1 MLCFQ
6 RMWTNRINFTRHR
19 TLLSPVFFFFFF
31 LSWQQQAGFVLKKEL
46 MNNSDRFSL
55 LYFWALC
62 LAACS
67 EIMESETVTAIQTTR
82 SHDSI
87 ILRKL
92 VQVFTSAHF
101 GGKCILAPR
110 EHGFAFF
117 SFCISFIHHQD
128 FHSVIVEVTDLLY
141 MIVGYSFHYKLGCE
155 TRRKNWPRL
164 FLFASLQWTCVLCKS
179 FYLYIFFNIFF
190 LYICVYVLSVT
201 NPCESRACVAW
212 WSEW

>member
-19 TLLSPVFFFFFF
+19 TLFSSVFFSLLFFF
-31 LSWQQQAGFVLKKEL
+31 SWQQQTGFVLKKEL

-55 LYFWALC
+55 LYYFWVLC

-82 SHDSI
+82 SHDSVV
-87 ILRKL
+87 LRKL

-128 FHSVIVEVTDLLY
+128 FHSVIVEVT
-141 MIVGYSFHYKLGCE
+141 E
-155 TRRKNWPRL
+155 TYFIWL
-164 FLFASLQWTCVLCKS
+164 
-179 FYLYIFFNIFF
+179 
-190 LYICVYVLSVT
+190 
-201 NPCESRACVAW
+201 
-212 WSEW
+212 